1 MKINPITL
9 IHADKQETTLF
20 PYLSGASEIHG
31 TFLLIHSVSEH
42 CNRYREFSLYLNQ
55 QGYDVYLYNLRG
67 HGSDKKLEEL
77 GILPERNGYKK
88 LIFDAVDIL
97 SYLSENN
104 RGSKLILFGQGFGSL
119 IARGATQVCDLAD
132 ALILSGTVFPS
143 AFAAF
148 RASLRASIVGLL
160 RGKNHI
166 SPYLSRTLNETRRFR
181 KLAERTRFDWMTKNQ
196 EAVGAY
202 ISDPY
207 CGFPCSTGFYSNM
220 FRLNNLVSQPLML
233 RETRKDLPILFIAGD
248 QDPVSHAGN
257 DVIRL
262 FSLYQKL
269 HYTNVDCILYP
280 TCRHELLNEPN
291 RLEIMDDIIAFL
303 TEALKEAVLP

>member
-9 IHADKQETTLF
+9 IHSDKQETTLF
-20 PYLSGASEIHG
+20 PYLSSASSIRG

-42 CNRYREFSLYLNQ
+42 CGRYREFSLYLNQ

-67 HGSDKKLEEL
+67 HGPDKKLEEL
-77 GILPERNGYKK
+77 GILPERNGHKK

-104 RGSKLILFGQGFGSL
+104 RGSKLLLFGQGFGAL
-119 IARGATQVCDLAD
+119 IARGATQVCDLVD
-132 ALILSGTVFPS
+132 ALILCGPAFPTAS
-143 AFAAF
+143 AAF
-148 RASLRASIVGLL
+148 RASLRASIIGLL

-166 SPYLSRTLNETRRFR
+166 SLYLARQLTETKRFR
-181 KLAERTRFDWMTKNQ
+181 KLAERTHFDWLTRNQ
-196 EAVGAY
+196 EVVGAY

-207 CGFPCSTGFYSNM
+207 CGFPCSAGFYSNM
-220 FRLNNLVSQPLML
+220 FRLNKLISQPLML
-233 RETRKDLPILFIAGD
+233 REARKDLPILFIAGAE
-248 QDPVSHAGN
+248 DPVSHSGN

-280 TCRHELLNEPN
+280 ACRHELLNEPE
-291 RLEIMDDIIAFL
+291 RQEIMDDIIAFL
-303 TEALKEAVLP
+303 NRH